1 MKLEVSNLNN
11 KFNLENLLSGINNL
25 YRLELKEYNL
35 LLELTKR
42 QSKAIS
48 DDDFEGLSRLIVEKE
63 KSMKKVDELE
73 EKIKLYKR
81 KLAFKLGIEIDD
93 DFLFNLL
100 QEDIP
105 LKEELKD
112 TVKNIHNT
120 LLKIQDLDKANQN
133 NLNEKKT
140 RTVKV
145 FFKVKKGLN
154 VIRSYNYNF
163 NKEAKFI
170 DKRG

>member
-1 MKLEVSNLNN
+1 MNN
-11 KFNLENLLSGINNL
+11 KFNLENLLSRINNL

-48 DDDFEGLSRLIVEKE
+48 DDDFEGLSQLIVEKE

-81 KLAFKLGIEIDD
+81 KLAYKLGIEIDD

-105 LKEELKD
+105 LKEELKE
-112 TVKNIHNT
+112 TVKNIHNI

-140 RTVKV
+140 MAVRV

-163 NKEAKFI
+163 SKEAKFI